1 MASMRLSPLVRKSVR
16 RTCGPITQNRAATS
30 ISPASASIPKALQD
44 ALAAESPRINWTR
57 DEIRQIYDVPL
68 HQLTHAAAIVHRRFH
83 DPSAIQLCTL
93 MNIKVGGC
101 TEDCSYCS
109 QSSRYNTGLKA
120 TKMSPVDSV
129 LEAARIAKEN
139 GSTRFCLGAA
149 WRDMRGRKTSLRNI
163 KEMISG
169 VRKLDM
175 EVCVT
180 LGMIDGD
187 QARELKEAGLT
198 AYNHNVDTS
207 REFYPS
213 IITTRSY
220 DERLQTLSQVREAG
234 INVCSGGILGLGE
247 EDSDRVGLLHAVATL
262 PAHPESFPVNAL
274 VPIKGTPL
282 GDRKRIEFDKL
293 LRTVATAR
301 IILPKTTVRLSAGRI
316 SMTEEQQVA
325 CFMAGANSV
334 FTGEKMLTTD
344 CNGWEEDKKMFAK
357 WGFYPMQAYQRGE
370 FRASS
375 DAAAAVAAAS

>member
-1 MASMRLSPLVRKSVR
+1 MAYIARSVQRGGLLPPFKPAQTRALS
-16 RTCGPITQNRAATS
+16 S
-30 ISPASASIPKALQD
+30 ISTIPSSTRNVLQD
-44 ALAAESPRINWTR
+44 ALAAEAPRTNWTR
-57 DEIRQIYDVPL
+57 DEIKQIYETPL
-68 HQLTHAAAIVHRRFH
+68 HQLTHAAATVHRRFH

-101 TEDCSYCS
+101 SEDCAYCA
-109 QSSRYNTGLKA
+109 QSSRHNTGLKA
-120 TKMSPVDSV
+120 TKMSPVTSV
-129 LEAARIAKEN
+129 LQAARIAKEN
-139 GSTRFCLGAA
+139 GSMRFCLGAA
-149 WRDMRGRKTSLRNI
+149 WRDMRGRKTSLRNV

-169 VRKLDM
+169 VREMDM

-180 LGMIDGD
+180 LGMIDGS
-187 QARELKEAGLT
+187 QAMELKEAGLT

-220 DERLQTLSQVREAG
+220 DERLQTLSHVRDAG

-247 EDSDRVGLLHAVATL
+247 DDSDRVGLLHTAATL

-282 GDRKRIEFDKL
+282 GDRKQIEFDKL

-301 IILPKTTVRLSAGRI
+301 IILPVTTVRLAAGRI
-316 SMTEEQQVA
+316 TMTEEQQVA

-344 CNGWEEDKKMFAK
+344 CNGWDEDKRMFEK
-357 WGFYPMQAYQRGE
+357 WGFYPMKSFQRGE
-370 FRASS
+370 FRGAT
-375 DAAAAVAAAS
+375 